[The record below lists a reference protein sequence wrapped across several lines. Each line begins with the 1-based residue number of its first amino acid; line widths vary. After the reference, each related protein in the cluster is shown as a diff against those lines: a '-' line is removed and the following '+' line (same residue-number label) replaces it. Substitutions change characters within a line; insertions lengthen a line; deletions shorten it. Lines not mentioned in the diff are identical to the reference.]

1 MDPVGRDKPRKNI
14 LRDDD
19 DNPVY
24 DKVDHRVIEMPP
36 GEDPHFFIDQGL
48 LHRMFMGG
56 IPTEGELYQMV
67 ETLMPLI
74 KFRQGGAWDAQ
85 RVEGTVVQD
94 FIDYATLAIGLYGAA
109 AGIDMNS
116 MLIIEEYYARIFSRY
131 PKNVKKD
138 ETYTH
143 LPETNVKN
151 TELGYELFET
161 GRIGPSKK

>member
-1 MDPVGRDKPRKNI
+1 MDPRPKKNI
-14 LRDDD
+14 LRDDN

-56 IPTEGELYQMV
+56 IPTEVELYQMV

-85 RVEGTVVQD
+85 RIKGTVVHE
-94 FIDYATLAIGLYGAA
+94 FINYATVALGLYGAA
-109 AGIDMNS
+109 AGIDIDS
-116 MLIIEEYYARIFSRY
+116 MLEIENIYFALQSTHRKGAEMD
-131 PKNVKKD
+131 K
-138 ETYTH
+138 TYTH
-143 LPETNVKN
+143 LPETNVKD

-161 GRIGPSKK
+161 GKIGPSKK